1 MQDIV
6 GVNKCDV
13 DDDDGDGDNDGYDN
27 HEDDDDNNGI
37 YSPSHFKVVQTHCP
51 QAQTLEWHN
60 S

>member
-1 MQDIV
+1 MVD
-6 GVNKCDV
+6 D

-27 HEDDDDNNGI
+27 YEDDDNNGI

-60 S
+60 SYNTTFHMTQ

>member
-1 MQDIV
+1 MVD
-6 GVNKCDV
+6 D

-27 HEDDDDNNGI
+27 DEDDDNNGI

-60 S
+60 SYNTTFHMTQ